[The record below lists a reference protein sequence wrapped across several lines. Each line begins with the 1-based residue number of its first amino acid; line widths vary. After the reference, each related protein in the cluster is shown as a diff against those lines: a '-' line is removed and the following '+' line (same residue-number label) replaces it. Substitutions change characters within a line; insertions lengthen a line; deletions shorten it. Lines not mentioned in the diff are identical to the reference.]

1 MFGDLRRFDSG
12 PLRGADRFRELLDEL
27 FPDPGVANIRSV
39 PTGSYPMI
47 NIGRTDDAVRVYVFA
62 AGLSAG
68 DLEVS
73 IQDNVL
79 TLQGRR
85 PDDDK
90 GAQENGRRPYFRR
103 ERSRGEFA
111 RSIALPEGLD
121 ADRAEAHSQNGVF
134 VIHLPKREELK
145 PRRIEIQSA

>member
-1 MFGDLRRFDSG
+1 MFGDLWRFDSG
-12 PLRGADRFRELLDEL
+12 PLRGADRFQELLDEL

-39 PTGSYPMI
+39 PSGSFPMI

-62 AGLSAG
+62 AGLSAD

-85 PDDDK
+85 ADDDK
-90 GAQENGRRPYFRR
+90 GDQDSGRRPYFRR

>member
-39 PTGSYPMI
+39 PSGSFPMI

-62 AGLSAG
+62 AGLSAD

-85 PDDDK
+85 ADDDK
-90 GAQENGRRPYFRR
+90 GDQDSGRRPYFRR

-121 ADRAEAHSQNGVF
+121 ADRAEARSQNGVF